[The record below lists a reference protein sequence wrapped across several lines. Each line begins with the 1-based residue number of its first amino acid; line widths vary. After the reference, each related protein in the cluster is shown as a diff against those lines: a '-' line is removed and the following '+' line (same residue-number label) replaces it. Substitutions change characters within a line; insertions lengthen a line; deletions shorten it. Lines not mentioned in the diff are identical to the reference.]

1 MTVLTFIHV
10 SMHTEDQSLNPPEPA
25 PRMQEGKHYF
35 YNFNYSTC
43 TCMEISAEKTPVSHG
58 SLFSM
63 GSVMHGC
70 YGSPVIQSVLEGYY
84 LRLFTICHAFCV
96 FVLAGVLFILQRA
109 SVFFCYS
116 NCDCEDTN
124 PISFSRDNSS

>member
-1 MTVLTFIHV
+1 MYPCTLKINLSTLQNQHLECKRENIIFTILIIPHV
-10 SMHTEDQSLNPPEPA
+10 
-25 PRMQEGKHYF
+25 
-35 YNFNYSTC
+35 
-43 TCMEISAEKTPVSHG
+43 CMEISAEKTPVSHG